1 MKTVRKYVV
10 DHHLGGCTLPDRAE
24 PVEPFTSEE
33 EAIAAFQ
40 TEVGNAAAEA
50 LVNGEITA
58 ERQVEIHDELQAL
71 TIGLLL
77 GLKPMEEIA
86 CEVADRRHYLM
97 LSEVEEFVGEQTVTI
112 TEIPT
117 TAKTL
122 AERKRDLTEM
132 MFQAIKDGDV
142 QTARDIQAS
151 IDALHD
157 PSVAA
162 RLAAEQERAE
172 TIVALIRLI
181 RQSYLSFPE
190 EMGEFAKGERNG
202 LIFGILTAARVPYAV
217 VGEMRPSREWRSTH
231 ETVKLLAMDK
241 GLDPYEIASWLIGL
255 PKGEAAPPE
264 QPDFADR
271 PDREQVTEEIT
282 ALLRPNPWFTENK
295 TGS

>member
-10 DHHLGGCTLPDRAE
+10 DHHLGGLTLPDRAE
-24 PVEPFTSEE
+24 PVEPYTSEE
-33 EAIAAFQ
+33 EAITAFR
-40 TEVGNAAAEA
+40 TEVGEATSEA

-58 ERQVEIHDELQAL
+58 QRQVEIHNELQAL

-77 GLKPMEEIA
+77 GLKPTEEIA
-86 CEVADRRHYLM
+86 VEVAGTRYYLM
-97 LSEVEEFVGEQTVTI
+97 SLEVDESVGTVT
-112 TEIPT
+112 ELPSK
-117 TAKTL
+117 AKVQ
-122 AERKRDLTEM
+122 AERKRELREALY
-132 MFQAIKDGDV
+132 QAIKDGDV
-142 QTARDIQAS
+142 QTAKDIQAS
-151 IDALHD
+151 IDALND
-157 PSVAA
+157 PTVSAKLA
-162 RLAAEQERAE
+162 REQERAE
-172 TIVALIRLI
+172 TIVALIKLI
-181 RQSYLSFPE
+181 REGYLSFPE

-282 ALLRPNPWFTENK
+282 ALLRPNPWFSENK